1 MQGKTRQ
8 FVCLLCV
15 ASTLVGLYQ
24 CASSYLW
31 LWLIS
36 SYLLGEFPAFKTRV
50 SFQPLL
56 LEDQAPSEAR
66 GEIQV
71 SLQVLRIRHSR
82 RSPLQ
87 PRDDALRRSV
97 LQRPRVRGISGT
109 EHILRV
115 PRRCQPKIVSEIWI
129 SLFSNQSIVLQGLLS
144 RDESESLLLSHQ
156 HLYSGMWSLKRNFFY
171 SLFFGRKSLMID

>member
-1 MQGKTRQ
+1 MALAHS
-8 FVCLLCV
+8 F
-15 ASTLVGLYQ
+15 
-24 CASSYLW
+24 
-31 LWLIS
+31 IS
-36 SYLLGEFPAFKTRV
+36 IQECPAFKTHV

-97 LQRPRVRGISGT
+97 LKRPRVRGISGI
-109 EHILRV
+109 EHIKGSVIVNQKLYQKSGISSFQTK
-115 PRRCQPKIVSEIWI
+115 PNPKQTV
-129 SLFSNQSIVLQGLLS
+129 VLQGLLS

-156 HLYSGMWSLKRNFFY
+156 HLYSGMWSLKLNFSNLRFVWQK
-171 SLFFGRKSLMID
+171 KSSIRLKVEL